1 MAKTK
6 KTSLQPRDYAAL
18 ADFRAALRSFTA
30 FSEAAAGEAGLMP
43 QQHQALLAIRGAAE
57 GQATVGYLA
66 ERLILKPHSASELVN
81 RLEAL
86 QLITRQTAQDDRRKT
101 LLALTARANKLLEA
115 LSATHREEIRRLK
128 PLLLDLL
135 DRFG

>member
-1 MAKTK
+1 MPGT
-6 KTSLQPRDYAAL
+6 
-18 ADFRAALRSFTA
+18 
-30 FSEAAAGEAGLMP
+30 EAGRRHSGRQERVSGTGPDAMRDMAGRP
-43 QQHQALLAIRGAAE
+43 PDARASGTHLAGAAE
-57 GQATVGYLA
+57 EQATVGYLA